1 MEKVNP
7 YTLQP
12 GLKIVNDHAVPIYKA
27 NQEVFAWPVP
37 SNTNNCCRASTVLYG
52 TAPYMAGK
60 GAPNDLIELEDELRP
75 QSTTE
80 FNRYYAQMAYDFPR
94 KNVQCKL
101 PQRVRSWD
109 PASSRGEIQNG
120 LFLQRYCKK

>member
-1 MEKVNP
+1 MDASNP
-7 YTLQP
+7 YLLQP
-12 GLKIVNDHAVPIYKA
+12 GLKMVKDHAVPINRADQDIFTY
-27 NQEVFAWPVP
+27 PVP
-37 SNTNNCCRASTVLYG
+37 SSLNNCCRPSTVVYG

-60 GAPNDLIELEDELRP
+60 GAPNALVETEDELRP

-80 FNRYYAQMAYDFPR
+80 FNRYYAQKAYDFPQ

-101 PQRVRSWD
+101 PQRVRHWD
-109 PASSRGEIQNG
+109 PQSSRGEIQNG

>member
-1 MEKVNP
+1 MEKTNP

-12 GLKIVNDHAVPIYKA
+12 GLKVVSDHAVPTYRA
-27 NQEVFAWPVP
+27 DQEIFAYPTP
-37 SNTNNCCRASTVLYG
+37 SSLNTCCRASTVLYG

-60 GAPNDLIELEDELRP
+60 GAPNHLIEVDDELRP

-80 FNRYYAQMAYDFPR
+80 FNRYYAQKAYDFPQ
-94 KNVQCKL
+94 KNVQCML
-101 PQRVRSWD
+101 PQRTRTWD
-109 PASSRGEIQNG
+109 PQSSRGEIQNG